1 MVAFFVCEPEIF
13 NYIQGDDT
21 IWERE
26 PLESIAKDNN
36 LSAFKHE
43 GFWKPM
49 DSLKD
54 KMDLNKYWET
64 NKAEWKLW

>member
-1 MVAFFVCEPEIF
+1 MVVFFVCEPSVFDLIE
-13 NYIQGDDT
+13 GDST

-26 PLESIAKDNN
+26 PLEKLAEAGE
-36 LSAFKHE
+36 LLGYKHY

-54 KMDLNKYWET
+54 KND
-64 NKAEWKLW
+64 